1 MVPYLRLLLL
11 ATACVYSNRASATP
25 HPEDISAEWVDST
38 FAICMKKTYP
48 DYPGGVTDPNVV
60 LGCKKTHKE
69 LRGMDPEPYGLPP
82 REIPDVNT
90 EWVDSAFA
98 SCMKK
103 TYPDYPGGV
112 TDPNVVLGCKKN
124 HKERS
129 DMDLQPY
136 DLAPRQIPGLALA
149 LGADC
154 DRGSDAPLPKNFM
167 IATEIRAGAANWCN
181 TMKTDLINLG
191 LGQIDQTFNNA
202 VTKTA
207 NQLHGKKG
215 VAM

>member
-1 MVPYLRLLLL
+1 
-11 ATACVYSNRASATP
+11 
-25 HPEDISAEWVDST
+25 
-38 FAICMKKTYP
+38 
-48 DYPGGVTDPNVV
+48 
-60 LGCKKTHKE
+60 
-69 LRGMDPEPYGLPP
+69 
-82 REIPDVNT
+82 
-90 EWVDSAFA
+90 
-98 SCMKK
+98 
-103 TYPDYPGGV
+103 
-112 TDPNVVLGCKKN
+112 
-124 HKERS
+124 
-129 DMDLQPY
+129 MDLQPY

-154 DRGSDAPLPKNFM
+154 DGGSDAPLPKNFM

-215 VAM
+215 VAMSLLFALTPQGRAVIKAATAADAILVNGCAQAVTALATKGAQGCTKDLNWYDAKHAKGQTSTGVRSGGIDVSYGADEFGYMSIEFMKP